1 MRTLSKDPSARYRTA
16 ERMKRAL
23 LNALKK
29 RDYIPADSSLD
40 LLADESDSSDPRP
53 VSIHTIPPIAKI
65 AIVVALFIVAFT
77 GMFFGI
83 RYIYATSEEP
93 SNVVPS
99 LVGKKL
105 QDAQNRAEDFGFTVD
120 IEEYESSSD
129 PAGTVLTQSP
139 DAGKHAKPGSSITIK
154 VSAGPEVPVVPYL
167 IGLTYEEAISA
178 IENAGFKLGTVSYQ
192 VSDTAIGYVCYQSIP
207 AGMES
212 TEGTEVSISIS
223 ATATS
228 TFVMP
233 SVILFPLSEAVK
245 LLDSTDSVKIRIAY
259 DMTADKSLN
268 GTVILQQP
276 IAGEEVQTG
285 RTVTLTVAGPQPSG
299 YSADVAYNVDI
310 SDSGT
315 PVIGAIEDA
324 ISGVLV
330 ERVLY
335 SNILEPG
342 EKIPVS
348 FTATVSVSGRYEVVL
363 YINGVEVKRQEVNF
377 TDEAV
382 QP

>member
-1 MRTLSKDPSARYRTA
+1 
-16 ERMKRAL
+16 
-23 LNALKK
+23 
-29 RDYIPADSSLD
+29 
-40 LLADESDSSDPRP
+40 
-53 VSIHTIPPIAKI
+53 
-65 AIVVALFIVAFT
+65 
-77 GMFFGI
+77 MFFGI
-83 RYIYATSEEP
+83 RYIYATSEEA

-154 VSAGPEVPVVPYL
+154 VSAGPEVPVVPDL

-178 IENAGFKLGTVSYQ
+178 IENAGFILGTVSYQ
-192 VSDTAIGYVCYQSIP
+192 VSDTAIGYVCSQSIP

-212 TEGTEVSISIS
+212 TEGTEISISIS

-228 TFVMP
+228 TFIMP

-245 LLDSTDSVKIRIAY
+245 LLDSTDSVKIRITY
-259 DMTADKSLN
+259 DTTADKSLN

-299 YSADVAYNVDI
+299 YSADVAFNVDI

-348 FTATVSVSGRYEVVL
+348 FTATVSVSGRYEVIL
-363 YINGVEVKRQEVNF
+363 YINGVEVKRREVNF